1 MGVKME
7 YLPLFLVLLA
17 TLIIKYAC
25 DLFEQSASYLGRNMP
40 PGIKGATVNAIG
52 SSMPEMMSC
61 FAILFFFNDPALFAV
76 ALGITAGSA
85 VFNTAVIPALCIII
99 APVKEFTIE
108 RKSLIRDV
116 FWVVI
121 SDIALI
127 TMIMLGRIDLLWGIL
142 LNVIYIGYA
151 IHLWIDSKKG
161 DAEAEEY
168 EDDYLPDRG
177 GFINV
182 LTFNFNKVLFKDSP
196 LTLRNSLIL
205 LAIGIVGITAG
216 SHILV
221 EGVVGSADL
230 FGIPNFIS
238 GLILGAAAS
247 SVPDLLLS
255 VKDARNGDY
264 EDAVANPL
272 ASNTFDTTISIALP
286 LVIWLLWHGKDAILL
301 HQDNLDALRISVIL
315 MSFTIGV
322 GLILRSAK
330 ITKAV
335 GWSIMA
341 LYASWATWVIIY
353 FT

>member
-1 MGVKME
+1 ME
-7 YLPLFLVLLA
+7 YLPLLYVLLA
-17 TLIIKYAC
+17 TVIIKYAC
-25 DLFEQSASYLGRNMP
+25 DLFEQSASYLGRNMA

-99 APVKEFTIE
+99 APVKEFAIE
-108 RKSLIRDV
+108 QKSLMRDV
-116 FWVVI
+116 FWVVL

-127 TMIMLGRIDLLWGIL
+127 TMIMNGRIDLMWGIL
-142 LNVIYIGYA
+142 LNVIYFGYA
-151 IHLWIDSKKG
+151 LHLWIDSKRG
-161 DAEAEEY
+161 EVEEDDEY
-168 EDDYLPDRG
+168 EDEELPDRG
-177 GFINV
+177 TVLNV
-182 LTFNFNKVLFKDSP
+182 LTFNWNSVLFKDSAI
-196 LTLRNSLIL
+196 TLRSALVL
-205 LAIGIVGITAG
+205 LAIATVGITAG

-221 EGVVGSADL
+221 EGVIGSAGL
-230 FGIPNFIS
+230 LGVPYFIS

-247 SVPDLLLS
+247 SVPDLILS
-255 VKDARNGDY
+255 VKDAKNGDY

-286 LVIWLLWHGKDAILL
+286 LVLWMLVYGHDAILL
-301 HQDNLDALRISVIL
+301 NQDNLDALRISVVL
-315 MSFTIGV
+315 MSLVIGI

-330 ITKAV
+330 ITKTV
-335 GWSIMA
+335 GWAILA
-341 LYASWATWVIIY
+341 LYASWTTWVIMS

>member
-1 MGVKME
+1 MD
-7 YLPLFLVLLA
+7 YLPLFYVLLA
-17 TLIIKYAC
+17 TVIIKYAC

-85 VFNTAVIPALCIII
+85 VFNTAVIPALCIIM

-108 RKSLIRDV
+108 KKSLIRDV
-116 FWVVI
+116 FWVVV

-127 TMIMLGRIDLLWGIL
+127 TMIMLGKIDLIWAIL
-142 LNVIYIGYA
+142 LNAIYICYA
-151 IHLWIDSKKG
+151 IHLWIDSKKSPVE
-161 DAEAEEY
+161 DEAY
-168 EDDYLPDRG
+168 EDEELPDYG
-177 GFINV
+177 KFLNV
-182 LTFNFNKVLFKDSP
+182 LTFNWNNILFKDSA
-196 LTLRNSLIL
+196 LTLRNSIVL
-205 LAIGIVGITAG
+205 LSIATVGITLG

-221 EGVVGSADL
+221 EGVIGSATL
-230 FGIPNFIS
+230 LGVPYFIS

-247 SVPDLLLS
+247 SVPDLILS
-255 VKDARNGDY
+255 VKDAKNGDY

-286 LVIWLLWHGKDAILL
+286 LVLWLLWHGQDAILL
-301 HQDNLDALRISVIL
+301 NQDNLDALRISVVL
-315 MSFTIGV
+315 MSFVIGL

-335 GWSIMA
+335 GWAILA
-341 LYASWATWVIIY
+341 LYTVWTTWIIIMY
-353 FT
+353 A